1 MKEEEK
7 SNAQLQE
14 LSYDFTCRIAR
25 LFQYLTENSEYKEYI
40 FSKQI
45 VRWGSS
51 VGANIREGQHAQSD
65 ADFISKL
72 SIAQKE
78 QDETQY
84 RLSLL
89 HDNRY
94 INDRIYESLK
104 HGCSRIGKL
113 LTVILKKMKQK
124 INNK

>member
-1 MKEEEK
+1 MAEEEK
-7 SNAQLQE
+7 FNAQLQE
-14 LSYDFTCRIAR
+14 LSYDFACRIAR
-25 LFQYLTENSEYKEYI
+25 LFQYLAEDSEYKEYI

-45 VRWGSS
+45 VRSGSS

-84 RLSLL
+84 
-89 HDNRY
+89 
-94 INDRIYESLK
+94 
-104 HGCSRIGKL
+104 
-113 LTVILKKMKQK
+113 
-124 INNK
+124 